1 MFGKPKKSVSIDEMK
16 KAIARRG
23 AAAR

>member
-1 MFGKPKKSVSIDEMK
+1 MFGKPEKSVSIDEMK